1 MSVIDTLITDRAQS
15 DVERVSYLSSLW
27 VEGEFTG
34 TSDELSEWIS
44 PLKGTYNATDLNR
57 VQSACE
63 YIAERLSNYGYS
75 VSLIAL
81 PEWTVTDIPVQSQM
95 QDYLANVQTLRDT
108 IEVLQT
114 TPQVPESMALLDWVG
129 ANNIEQILVDL
140 ETVINR
146 TFMSFLRSG
155 QFTFWSG
162 YRPLPAAES
171 WMGRTWA
178 ELDAMNTTWANWQVA
193 DWYLL
198 LYGNLEAEGVVT

>member
-1 MSVIDTLITDRAQS
+1 MSIIDTLVTDRLQS
-15 DVERVSYLSSLW
+15 DV
-27 VEGEFTG
+27 
-34 TSDELSEWIS
+34 DELND
-44 PLKGTYNATDLNR
+44 KGTYNASDLNR
-57 VQSACE
+57 VQEACE

-81 PEWTVTDIPVQSQM
+81 PEWTVEDIPVQSQM
-95 QDYLANVQTLRDT
+95 QDYLANVQTLRDA

-114 TPQVPESMALLDWVG
+114 TPQVPESMALL
-129 ANNIEQILVDL
+129 DL

-171 WMGRTWA
+171 YMGRTWA

-198 LYGNLEAEGVVT
+198 LYGNLKAEGVVT